1 MVSSISNIDYS
12 SIQQALEAEG
22 IEVEDIRTNW
32 IPMTDMTGLIVA
44 IAWKNDEKT
53 AWALFEAEYPEAG
66 HC

>member
-53 AWALFEAEYPEAG
+53 AWTLFEAEYPEAG